1 LFDGWN
7 GDPSLCGLG
16 DVLQTSLFCAE
27 KNKNQENE
35 TNFFMDSTNM
45 YSKGGNALREDPDH
59 LEMLYEKYFQ
69 DVYQYL
75 LFFTNSQTEAE
86 DLTQETFIR
95 VFKSYPLF
103 NHRSSTKTWIISI
116 AKRTAIDYYRK
127 RKWISLLPET
137 VANVMKSREGDPQQ
151 LIEVKEEWEVIQIA
165 LSRLKPDYRNV
176 VILRGLK
183 EYSVKETAEILDWKE
198 SKVKVDYHRAIKL
211 LKEQLGSLSE
221 GGSIHERK
229 IR

>member
-1 LFDGWN
+1 M
-7 GDPSLCGLG
+7 
-16 DVLQTSLFCAE
+16 
-27 KNKNQENE
+27 K
-35 TNFFMDSTNM
+35 STNM
-45 YSKGGNALREDPDH
+45 YSKGGRALREGPDQ

-69 DVYQYL
+69 DVYQYV

-103 NHRSSTKTWIISI
+103 SHRSSIKTWIISI
-116 AKRTAIDYYRK
+116 AKRTAIDHYRK

-137 VANVMKSREGDPQQ
+137 VANVMRSEEGNPQQ
-151 LIEVKEEWEVIQIA
+151 LIEGKEEWDVIQTA
-165 LSRLKPDYRNV
+165 LLTLKPDYRNV

-183 EYSVKETAEILDWKE
+183 EFSVKETADILNWKE
-198 SKVKVDYHRAIKL
+198 SKVKVAYHRAIKL
-211 LKEQLGSLSE
+211 LKEQLGSIGE
-221 GGSIHERK
+221 GGYIHERK